1 MCYLTCPAQKYITS
15 VRFFTWF
22 LNLGK
27 TQDSSQDADQVCWRH
42 RLSAAPPHIKFTSFC
57 RESQRLCTDGKI
69 VKNSRGRFH
78 QPSPPP
84 PLYYGGG
91 MTLRVRPR
99 DKQTSVR
106 LLLSSTFSGNDSRG
120 FIWEAF
126 FWDLLGRTWKG
137 EIPQN
142 RPWTILIKGTSPFHI
157 SCFRSTFEI
166 DKNSWV
172 AFPEYKLM

>member
-69 VKNSRGRFH
+69 VKISRGRFH
-78 QPSPPP
+78 QPSLL
-84 PLYYGGG
+84 LYYGGG
-91 MTLRVRPR
+91 MTLRVRPTVNSLDYGFKILFRSSLKSYCDFHEAGSGYFTWVSR
-99 DKQTSVR
+99 DCQYYTR
-106 LLLSSTFSGNDSRG
+106 TFSIHYYT
-120 FIWEAF
+120 IW
-126 FWDLLGRTWKG
+126 
-137 EIPQN
+137 IPMNLFQ
-142 RPWTILIKGTSPFHI
+142 
-157 SCFRSTFEI
+157 
-166 DKNSWV
+166 
-172 AFPEYKLM
+172 

>member
-1 MCYLTCPAQKYITS
+1 MSSTKIYHFRP
-15 VRFFTWF
+15 FFTWF

-78 QPSPPP
+78 QLPPP

-157 SCFRSTFEI
+157 SCFLSTFEI

-172 AFPEYKLM
+172 AFPKYKLM